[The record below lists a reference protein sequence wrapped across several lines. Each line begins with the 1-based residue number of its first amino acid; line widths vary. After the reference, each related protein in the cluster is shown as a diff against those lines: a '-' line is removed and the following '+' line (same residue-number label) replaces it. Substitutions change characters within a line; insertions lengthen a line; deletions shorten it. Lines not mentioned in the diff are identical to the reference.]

1 MAQYLLSFLKLL
13 NIKSVFYMEKERYK
27 VSFRQMMGIKVKTES
42 HSGNYIYD
50 LNTGKDSDLK
60 ITTLILIQ
68 LLFLK

>member
-1 MAQYLLSFLKLL
+1 
-13 NIKSVFYMEKERYK
+13 
-27 VSFRQMMGIKVKTES
+27 MMGIKVKTES